1 MHKAGG
7 VLANILPP
15 CVGLTR
21 FGLGGNF
28 TKRAPECPR
37 NFWFVS
43 QINRLESSNGET

>member
-28 TKRAPECPR
+28 TKRSPG
-37 NFWFVS
+37 VS
-43 QINRLESSNGET
+43 TKLLARFAKNRLGKF